1 MVYDAISDF
10 HPNNGS
16 YVKRYLRVPSYN
28 RELSVKSDCDI
39 DDDNIAYESDVSEFS
54 PSDTAISKE
63 EIDEI
68 NELANCLPTT
78 EELIITPLNKRYKY
92 W

>member
-1 MVYDAISDF
+1 
-10 HPNNGS
+10 
-16 YVKRYLRVPSYN
+16 
-28 RELSVKSDCDI
+28 
-39 DDDNIAYESDVSEFS
+39 VSEFS

-68 NELANCLPTT
+68 NELANCLPTI
-78 EELIITPLNKRYKY
+78 EELTITPLNKRYKY